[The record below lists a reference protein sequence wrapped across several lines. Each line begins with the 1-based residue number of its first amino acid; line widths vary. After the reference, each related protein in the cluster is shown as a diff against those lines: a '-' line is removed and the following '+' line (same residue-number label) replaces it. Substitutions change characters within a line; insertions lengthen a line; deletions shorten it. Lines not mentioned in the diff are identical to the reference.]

1 MSKRQNMILKKH
13 FSPVL
18 LCLALSL
25 QSGLLL
31 AAPENKA
38 ASASA
43 SAGAP
48 TAKLEAFVVNLS
60 STERYLQLSMAL
72 QIASAEVN
80 DKIKMFMPKVRHTLI
95 LLLSSKDSEQL
106 QSLDGKHQL
115 MEEIKSGVNK
125 TLELKERD
133 GVTDVFF
140 ENFVIQ

>member
-1 MSKRQNMILKKH
+1 MILKKH

-43 SAGAP
+43 SAGAA

>member
-1 MSKRQNMILKKH
+1 MMLKKH
-13 FSPVL
+13 LSPIL

-25 QSGLLL
+25 QSGLVL
-31 AAPENKA
+31 ANSGKD
-38 ASASA
+38 ASSSA
-43 SAGAP
+43 SAGAA

-72 QIASAEVN
+72 QIANAEVN

-95 LLLSSKDSEQL
+95 LLLSSKDGEQL

-115 MEEIKSGVNK
+115 MEEIKNGVNK
-125 TLELKERD
+125 TLDLKERD

>member
-1 MSKRQNMILKKH
+1 MILKKH

-18 LCLALSL
+18 LCLALIL

-31 AAPENKA
+31 AAPENKD
-38 ASASA
+38 ASG
-43 SAGAP
+43 SAGAGAA

>member
-1 MSKRQNMILKKH
+1 MMLKKH
-13 FSPVL
+13 LSPIL

-25 QSGLLL
+25 QSGMAL
-31 AAPENKA
+31 ANSGKD
-38 ASASA
+38 ASSSA
-43 SAGAP
+43 SAGAA

-72 QIASAEVN
+72 QIANTEVS
-80 DKIKMFMPKVRHTLI
+80 DRIKMFMPKVRHTLI
-95 LLLSSKDSEQL
+95 LLLSSKDGEQL

-115 MEEIKSGVNK
+115 MEEIKNGVNK
-125 TLELKERD
+125 TLDLKERD

>member
-1 MSKRQNMILKKH
+1 MILKKH

-133 GVTDVFF
+133 GG
-140 ENFVIQ
+140 N

>member
-1 MSKRQNMILKKH
+1 MMLKKH
-13 FSPVL
+13 LSPIL

-25 QSGLLL
+25 QSGLVL
-31 AAPENKA
+31 ANSGKD
-38 ASASA
+38 ASSSA
-43 SAGAP
+43 SAGAA

-72 QIASAEVN
+72 QIANTEVS
-80 DKIKMFMPKVRHTLI
+80 DRIKMFMPKVRHTLI
-95 LLLSSKDSEQL
+95 LLLSSKDGEQL

-115 MEEIKSGVNK
+115 MEEIKNGVNK
-125 TLELKERD
+125 TLDLKERD

>member
-1 MSKRQNMILKKH
+1 MLKKH
-13 FSPVL
+13 LSPIL

-25 QSGLLL
+25 QSGMAL
-31 AAPENKA
+31 ANSGKD
-38 ASASA
+38 ASSSA
-43 SAGAP
+43 SAGAA

-72 QIASAEVN
+72 QIANTEVS
-80 DKIKMFMPKVRHTLI
+80 DRIKMFMPKVRHTLI
-95 LLLSSKDSEQL
+95 LLLSSKDGEQL

-115 MEEIKSGVNK
+115 MEEIKNGVNK
-125 TLELKERD
+125 TLDLKERD

>member
-1 MSKRQNMILKKH
+1 MMLKKH
-13 FSPVL
+13 LSPIL

-25 QSGLLL
+25 QSGLVL
-31 AAPENKA
+31 ANSKE
-38 ASASA
+38 ASSSA
-43 SAGAP
+43 SAGAA

-72 QIASAEVN
+72 QIANAEVN

-95 LLLSSKDSEQL
+95 LLLSSKDGDQL

-115 MEEIKSGVNK
+115 MEEIKNGVNK
-125 TLELKERD
+125 TLDLKERD

>member
-1 MSKRQNMILKKH
+1 MILKKH

>member
-13 FSPVL
+13 LSPVL
-18 LCLALSL
+18 FCLALSL
-25 QSGLLL
+25 QSGLVL
-31 AAPENKA
+31 ANSGSKD

-43 SAGAP
+43 SAGAA

-60 STERYLQLSMAL
+60 TTERYLQLSMAL
-72 QIASAEVN
+72 QITSAEVS
-80 DKIKMFMPKVRHTLI
+80 DKIKMFMPKVRHAVI

-115 MEEIKSGVNK
+115 MEEIKNGVNK

>member
-1 MSKRQNMILKKH
+1 MILKKH
-13 FSPVL
+13 FFPVL

>member
-1 MSKRQNMILKKH
+1 MMLKKH
-13 FSPVL
+13 LYPFL

-25 QSGLLL
+25 SSGMAL
-31 AAPENKA
+31 ANSGGS

-43 SAGAP
+43 SGGGA

-72 QIASAEVN
+72 QIASAEVG
-80 DKIKMFMPKVRHTLI
+80 DKIKLFMPKVRHTLI
-95 LLLSSKDSEQL
+95 LLLSSKDGEQL

-115 MEEIKSGVNK
+115 MEEIKNGVNK
-125 TLELKERD
+125 TLDLKERD